1 MTRLSR
7 FPIFTVSPIAALML
21 GTAPMTAQAQVM
33 DLDEITVLAGQSDT
47 ELSRTGASVE
57 VLGQR
62 EIDDGQIDT
71 ANTLSLLPGVT
82 LSRNGGI
89 GATTTLRIRG
99 LGSKYIAVR
108 IDGIDVS
115 DPSSTQTAFDFGG
128 LINAGLGRIEL
139 LKGSQSAIHGSEA
152 VGGVID
158 IASRR
163 PEKLGFSG
171 RITAEAGR
179 YGTALGALTL
189 SNATE
194 DGEVTLSMS
203 RVVTDGFSN
212 RDSDTEKDGLE
223 QTDLRLNARHA
234 VTDRLTL
241 GFAALYSDGTTQ
253 FDRSATDPSGDID
266 QTRRGARVFAEY
278 AGDRIDHE
286 FSIQRFENDRLDAGS
301 PFTNRF
307 LGQRTKADYT
317 GHTALGARTDLSFG
331 AEWTEESARL
341 DATRTETSEV
351 AGFAELSYAPRDDF
365 DLSLALRRD
374 EHEDFG
380 GRTSGRAALAWR
392 FADDMTLRAVAGT
405 GFRAPSLYE
414 LFGPFGNPNLDA
426 ETSESYELSLEKR
439 FAGDA
444 MIKATLFHT
453 EIDNLIDYSFATS
466 SYAQVPGVTRT
477 RGLELAA
484 RAPLGGA
491 VDLYGSYTLSDTR
504 TPGGGRLARTPRHD
518 LTVGVSGQTDW
529 GLRGDIAVNHVADRP
544 DDGFPSQAMADYT
557 LVHLGAAYA
566 VTDSAEVYLRVENL
580 TDADYQTA
588 AGFNQS
594 GRAAY
599 FGLRASF

>member
-7 FPIFTVSPIAALML
+7 IPLSPVAALML
-21 GTAPMTAQAQVM
+21 GTAPMAAQAQAQVM
-33 DLDEITVLAGQSDT
+33 ELDTITVLAGQDET
-47 ELSRTGASVE
+47 DLSRTGASVE
-57 VLGQR
+57 VLGQQD
-62 EIDDGQIDT
+62 IDDGQIDT

-108 IDGIDVS
+108 VDGIDVS
-115 DPSSTQTAFDFGG
+115 DPSSTQTAFNFGG
-128 LINAGLGRIEL
+128 LTNAGLGRIEL

-158 IASRR
+158 IASPR
-163 PEKLGFSG
+163 PQGPGFSG
-171 RITAEAGR
+171 RVTAEAGR
-179 YGTALGALTL
+179 YGTGLGALTL

-194 DGEVTLSMS
+194 NGEVTLTMS
-203 RVVTDGFSN
+203 RVATDGISS
-212 RDSDTEKDGLE
+212 RDSDTEKDGLK

-241 GFAALYSDGTTQ
+241 GMSALYSDGTAE
-253 FDRSATDPSGDID
+253 FDRSTTDPSGEID
-266 QTRRGARVFAEY
+266 QTRRGARAFAEY
-278 AGDRIDHE
+278 AGDAVTHE
-286 FSIQRFENDRLDAGS
+286 FSVQTFTNDRLDAGS
-301 PFTNRF
+301 MFTNRF
-307 LGQRTKADYT
+307 VGKRDKVDYT

-331 AEWTEESARL
+331 AEWSEERARL
-341 DATRTETSEV
+341 DAARYDTSE
-351 AGFAELSYAPRDDF
+351 AAAFAELQYAPGDAL

-374 EHEDFG
+374 EHADFG
-380 GRTSGRAALAWR
+380 GRTSGRVALAWR

-414 LFGPFGNPNLDA
+414 LFGPYGNAGLMA
-426 ETSESYELSLEKR
+426 ETSASYELGLEKR
-439 FAGDA
+439 FDGGATV
-444 MIKATLFHT
+444 KATLFDT
-453 EIDNLIDYSFATS
+453 EIDNLIDYSFVTS
-466 SYAQVPGVTRT
+466 SYAQVPGITRT
-477 RGLELAA
+477 RGLELAG

-491 VDLYGSYTLSDTR
+491 VELFGNYTLTDTR

-518 LTVGVSGQTDW
+518 LTVGLSGETAW

-544 DDGFPSQAMADYT
+544 DDGFPSRAMPDYT

-566 VTDSAEVYLRVENL
+566 VTDSAEVYLRIENL
-580 TDADYQTA
+580 ADTDYQTA
-588 AGFNQS
+588 AGYNQP